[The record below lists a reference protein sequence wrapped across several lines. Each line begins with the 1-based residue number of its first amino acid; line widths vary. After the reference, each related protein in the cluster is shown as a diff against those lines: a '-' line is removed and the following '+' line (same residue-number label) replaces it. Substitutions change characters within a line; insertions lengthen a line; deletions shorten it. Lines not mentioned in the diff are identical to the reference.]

1 MANEIAAFPVGRA
14 ATFFKWRYHK
24 VHISNSIRPSMPISA
39 PLKKCKKV
47 HLSPCNA
54 TANVLYYSALR
65 QQGTTL
71 TTKTRTKKMNYENN
85 GEVINLGRI
94 TTITTLVMAAIAV
107 LAVLNV

>member
-1 MANEIAAFPVGRA
+1 
-14 ATFFKWRYHK
+14 
-24 VHISNSIRPSMPISA
+24 MPRDSTI
-39 PLKKCKKV
+39 LGKIKKFICPPCK
-47 HLSPCNA
+47 A
-54 TANVLYYSALR
+54 TANVLYCSALR
-65 QQGTTL
+65 QQGTTR